1 MTTKLHTPALW
12 LAGVLLLL
20 AAGLALTGHGPS
32 TDWLVI
38 GGLLLL
44 AIGVRRFPA
53 YAGLSFTVLI
63 SVAVALAMYHPD
75 WLQNWGGFELKK
87 LIIPLLQLI
96 MFGMGSQSSLDDF
109 AGILKNPKGVLVGVG
124 SHYVIMP
131 LIGYLLATLLPLPP
145 AIAMGIVLVG
155 CSPSGLASNVMA
167 FIARANVPLSI
178 TVTAFSTLL
187 SPFVTPALLKLLAG
201 QFVPVDF
208 WKMMM
213 EILNIT
219 ILPIVAGL
227 LFNAFAYS
235 QQTRRSIAL
244 QVAVYA
250 AIIGLKNYL
259 GYRTGGTDP
268 MAGTLWNGLWFLV
281 LPMVGGW
288 LFNRMAGGRRET
300 LDRVLSLLSM
310 VGITVIVTII
320 TAAGQQ
326 SLLDV
331 GLLLLLACFLHNTLG
346 YVLGYWTC
354 RLVGLDEQSSR
365 SVAFEVGMQ
374 NAGMASGLA
383 LQMGQLATTGLAPAI
398 FGPLMNTSGSTL
410 ANWWRNR
417 TPAVPATDP
426 LPTQPVPTSP

>member
-1 MTTKLHTPALW
+1 MKKGYTLALIG
-12 LAGVLLLL
+12 AGLLL
-20 AAGLALTGHGPS
+20 ATALVLAALGYGASTG
-32 TDWLVI
+32 WFVI
-38 GGLLLL
+38 GGLLGL
-44 AIGVRRFPA
+44 AFGVRRFPA
-53 YAGLSFTVLI
+53 YAGLSFTILI
-63 SVAVALAMYHPD
+63 SVAVSLAMYHPG
-75 WLQNWGGFELKK
+75 WLQTWGGFELKK
-87 LIIPLLQLI
+87 LIIPLLQII

-124 SHYVIMP
+124 SHYIIMP
-131 LIGYLLATLLPLPP
+131 LIGYGLATLLPLPAP
-145 AIAMGIVLVG
+145 IAMGIVLVG

-167 FIARANVPLSI
+167 FIAKANVPLSI

-208 WKMMM
+208 WKMVM

-227 LFNAFAYS
+227 LFNAFVYGN
-235 QQTRRSIAL
+235 QTRRSIGI
-244 QVAVYA
+244 QVVVYLS
-250 AIIGLKNYL
+250 IILAKNFL
-259 GYRTGGTDP
+259 AFRTGGSNLVE
-268 MAGTLWNGLWFLV
+268 GTLWNGFWFLA
-281 LPMVGGW
+281 LPMLGGY
-288 LFNRMAGGRRET
+288 LFKQVAGGRREV
-300 LDRVLSLLSM
+300 LDRILAMLSM
-310 VGITVIVTII
+310 VGITVIVTVI
-320 TAAGQQ
+320 TAAGQK

-331 GLLLLLACFLHNTLG
+331 GLILLLACFLHNTLG

-354 RLVGLDEQSSR
+354 RAVGLNEQSSR

-398 FGPLMNTSGSTL
+398 FGPLMNTSGSML

-417 TPAVPATDP
+417 PTGDGNEAVSEPHIEAAST
-426 LPTQPVPTSP
+426 

>member
-145 AIAMGIVLVG
+145 AIAMGIVRVG

-167 FIARANVPLSI
+167 FIARANGPRSL